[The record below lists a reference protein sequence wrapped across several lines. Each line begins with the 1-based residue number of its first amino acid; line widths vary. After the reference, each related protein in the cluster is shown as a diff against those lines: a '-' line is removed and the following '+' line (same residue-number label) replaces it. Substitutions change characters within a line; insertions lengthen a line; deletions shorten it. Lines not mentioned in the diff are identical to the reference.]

1 LNQFA
6 VSESAVSES
15 HGVSH
20 TGRVREHNE
29 DGFLAEPASGIWV
42 VADGMGGHHAGE
54 VASASIIDHLSGL
67 GPVASARELR
77 FRFED
82 RLAAAHAEIR
92 TLAKARG
99 VTIGSTVAALLAM
112 EGHFACLWA
121 GDSRI
126 YLVRNGSITQLTRD
140 HTEAQE
146 LLDRGAI
153 TESEARNWPR
163 RNVITQAV
171 GVADEVLMEC
181 EIGQTLPGDSF
192 VLATDGLTGHVSD
205 GEIAAAVMALA
216 PRAACEVL
224 LDAALSRGGT
234 DNITVIVVRFGS
246 GRGEGGRFWR

>member
-1 LNQFA
+1 MDQFA
-6 VSESAVSES
+6 VPES

-20 TGRVREHNE
+20 TGRVRDHNE
-29 DGFLAEPASGIWV
+29 DGFLAEPASGLWV

-54 VASASIIDHLSGL
+54 VASASIVDHLAGL

-82 RLAAAHAEIR
+82 RLAEAHAEIR
-92 TLAKARG
+92 ALAKAKG

-112 EGHFACLWA
+112 EGYFACLWS

-126 YLVRNGSITQLTRD
+126 YLVRHGAITQLTRD

-153 TESEARNWPR
+153 TAEEAKNWPR
-163 RNVITQAV
+163 RNVITRAV
-171 GVADEVLMEC
+171 GVAEDVLMEC
-181 EIGQTLPGDSF
+181 ETGETQPGDVF
-192 VLATDGLTGHVSD
+192 VLATDGLTGHVGD
-205 GEIAAAVMALA
+205 GEIASAVISLA

-224 LDAALSRGGT
+224 LDAALARGGT
-234 DNITVIVVRFGS
+234 DNITVVVVRFHPAKGD
-246 GRGEGGRFWR
+246 GGWSWR